1 MVLKVTRPKIK
12 ETSDLIEDVATTKST
27 AKQTGVL
34 VNPGINVVRSLR
46 GIMKLPEEL
55 EGMDY
60 KDIKEMR
67 IIEKH
72 D

>member
-1 MVLKVTRPKIK
+1 MVSKVTGLKIN
-12 ETSDLIEDVATTKST
+12 ESSESIEDIAISGT
-27 AKQTGVL
+27 AGKQTGVL
-34 VNPGINVVRSLR
+34 VNPGVNVVRSLR
-46 GIMKLPEEL
+46 GIMELPEEL

-67 IIEKH
+67 IIEKY